1 VDAGESPNGLVEKR
15 AIRFEIDHLACVFCG
30 LCVEACPVD
39 AIRMDTGETSF
50 VHDSREKFLMN
61 MVEA

>member
-1 VDAGESPNGLVEKR
+1 
-15 AIRFEIDHLACVFCG
+15 VFCG

-50 VHDSREKFLMN
+50 AHDSRKKF
-61 MVEA
+61 VAKYV